1 MKITVITVAYNSAA
15 TLSRTLRSVASQTHP
30 AVEHI
35 VIDGG
40 STDATRA
47 VLQETGAHVSHFI
60 SEPDRGIYDAMNKG
74 VNLASGDV
82 ISFLN
87 ADDHFAHADVLAC
100 VAEQFERQPLDA
112 LLGDV
117 AFFRPHEPDRMVRRY
132 RSDRFSPRALGWGWM
147 PAHPAL
153 FVART
158 LFERVGPFK
167 TDYRIAGDYEWV
179 ARAFG
184 SGQLRYS
191 HLSDILVHMQTGG
204 VSTRGWRNT
213 VLLNQEV
220 MRACRDNGIATNWF
234 KILSKYPAKL
244 REYIRP

>member
-1 MKITVITVAYNSAA
+1 MKISVVTVAYNSAA
-15 TLSRTLRSVASQTHP
+15 TLVRTLRSVASQTHP

-35 VIDGG
+35 VVDGG
-40 STDATRA
+40 STDGTRA
-47 VLQETGAHVSHFI
+47 VMQETGGHVRRFI

-74 VNLASGDV
+74 VGLASGEV

-87 ADDHFAHADVLAC
+87 ADDHFAHADVLAH
-100 VAEQFERQPLDA
+100 VAEQFERKPLDA

-117 AFFRPHEPDRMVRRY
+117 AFFRPDEPDRLVRRY

-153 FVART
+153 FVARA

-184 SGQLRYS
+184 SGRLRYS
-191 HLSDILVHMQTGG
+191 HLPEILVHMQTGG

-220 MRACRDNGIATNWF
+220 MQACRDNGIATNWL
-234 KILSKYPAKL
+234 KLLSKYPAKL
-244 REYIRP
+244 LEYIRP